1 MRIVYF
7 GSGEFGLPTLTAL
20 CGGHDVCAVVTQPD
34 RPAGR
39 KTRLTPTPVAQW
51 AEAAGR
57 AVLKPE
63 DANDPGFVETIRQL
77 NADAAVVIAF
87 GQKLSEALIAA
98 AGAAA
103 FNLHAS
109 LLPRLRGAAPIN
121 WAVIRGEKQT
131 GVSAISLAQRMDAGL
146 IYDQAATPIDPAQ
159 TAGELH
165 DRLAKL
171 GPPLVGQVLD
181 DLAAG
186 TLEGTVQDESHVSRA
201 PKLSRADG
209 HVDFDAAAEQV
220 RNRIHGLTPWP
231 GVQVNWHCA
240 STGRSQPLRLR
251 RVQGEPGAAHDAAP
265 GELVAPDCVAVG
277 DGVVRLVEVQLP
289 GGRALA
295 IAEFANGHPIGK
307 GDRFERL

>member
-1 MRIVYF
+1 MVQR
-7 GSGEFGLPTLTAL
+7 
-20 CGGHDVCAVVTQPD
+20 CA
-34 RPAGR
+34 
-39 KTRLTPTPVAQW
+39 K
-51 AEAAGR
+51 
-57 AVLKPE
+57 LKPE
-63 DANDPGFVETIRQL
+63 DANDAAFVESIRQL
-77 NADAAVVIAF
+77 EADAGVVIAF

-98 AGAAA
+98 AGEAA

-121 WAVIRGEKQT
+121 WAVIRGERQT
-131 GVSAISLAQRMDAGL
+131 GVSVISLAQRMDAGL
-146 IYDQAATPIDPAQ
+146 IYGQSATPIDPGQ

-186 TLEGTVQDESHVSRA
+186 TLEAKVQDESHVSRA
-201 PKLSRADG
+201 PKLSRSDG
-209 HVDFDAAAEQV
+209 HVDFAAAAEQV

-231 GVQVNWHCA
+231 GVQVNWNCA

-251 RVQGEPGAAHDAAP
+251 RVQAEPGAAHDAAP

-277 DGVVRLVEVQLP
+277 DGVVRLLELQLP
-289 GGRALA
+289 GGRVMA
-295 IAEFANGHPIGK
+295 IDDFVKNGRGVWIDLVAG
-307 GDRFERL
+307 R